1 MLPYVVVF
9 LINFY
14 LAYQSERKFFKDRH
28 ASLLYLIVLIIL
40 NSVFVGLRDF
50 GVGIDTLV
58 YIDDY
63 FIEAK
68 YSGLQHIFF
77 DGGQYDVGFL
87 FLAKVASLISDD
99 SQMLLI
105 LTELV
110 IMGFT
115 IIGAFEFKKT
125 MPRLN
130 FVWFLILF
138 SAGYYYHSENLMRQF
153 CAMAVSFF
161 AFSQFKQKRYLAYA
175 LFQVVG
181 ISFHSSSILFMLIP
195 IYDFVSKIE
204 GGKKYGISA
213 LAFCGFI
220 FAFAGY
226 YYVITMLGHMG
237 LINEIYAERYGED
250 SVYEAGTGISFRY
263 VLEYVVPLFMVY
275 YAKRKKVLSPGNFY
289 MLLVLFV
296 SMFCF
301 EQLRYISRFLFRL
314 GFYFGLIYFAYM
326 AMALNTKKIESLVK
340 FLFVAFMYVNSYY
353 TIVWQTS
360 QKWKWGYEYTSKILG
375 L

>member
-14 LAYQSERKFFKDRH
+14 LAYRSEQIFFKDKR
-28 ASLLYLIVLIIL
+28 ASLLYLIVLIVF

-50 GVGIDTLV
+50 GIGIDTMV

-68 YSGLQHIFF
+68 YSDFQRIIF

-87 FLAKVASLISDD
+87 FLAKVASLLSDD
-99 SQMLLI
+99 SQMLLV

-115 IIGAFEFKKT
+115 VIGMFEYKKK

-138 SAGYYYHSENLMRQF
+138 SAGYYYHAENLMRQF

-161 AFSQFKQKRYLAYA
+161 AFSQFKRKRYLAYA
-175 LFQVVG
+175 LFQVIG
-181 ISFHSSSILFMLIP
+181 LAFHSSAVLFMLVP
-195 IYDFVSKIE
+195 IYDFVSKME
-204 GGKKYGISA
+204 GEKKYGITIVV
-213 LAFCGFI
+213 FCGFI
-220 FAFAGY
+220 AAFASY

-250 SVYEAGTGISFRY
+250 SVFEAGTGISFRY
-263 VLEYVVPLFMVY
+263 VLEYAVPLFMVY
-275 YAKRKKVLSPGNFY
+275 YAKRKKILSSGNFY
-289 MLLVLFV
+289 MLLVLFT

-301 EQLRYISRFLFRL
+301 EQFRYISKFLFRL
-314 GFYFGLIYFAYM
+314 GFYFGLMYYVYM
-326 AMALNTKKIESLVK
+326 AMALNTKKANSVIK

-353 TIVWQTS
+353 TIIWQTS
-360 QKWKWGYEYTSKILG
+360 QKFKWGYEYSSKILG